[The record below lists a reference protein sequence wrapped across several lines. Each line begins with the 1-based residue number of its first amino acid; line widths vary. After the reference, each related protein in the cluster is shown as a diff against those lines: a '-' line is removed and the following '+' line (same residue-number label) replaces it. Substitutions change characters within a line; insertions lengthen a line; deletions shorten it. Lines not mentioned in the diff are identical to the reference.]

1 MDIYLLDREFQTV
14 CILDGFSS
22 LLWNRRYKAPGDFQL
37 VTTDPKYFALA
48 KSAKYIYRPDA
59 AEVGLIESV
68 GFTQDE
74 SNLEMVTIK
83 GRFLEALLYRRV
95 ISKTVTLKGTVEEV
109 CRQLVSDICINDQ
122 QRKIDNLELG
132 QLAGLGSVID
142 TQSTGDNLSEKLYEL
157 EAVEDLSHRIKYDF
171 LTNRLQF
178 EIWKG
183 LDRTDDQSENPIAIF
198 SSNFENV
205 VNLEYSVDEAE
216 YRNFAYVAGEG
227 EGPERIVA
235 EVDCTNGEER
245 REVYI
250 DARDLQKK
258 RVDQED
264 LTDQEYQALLYQ
276 RGLEKLQDYKRIE
289 VFNSNIDHQSNL
301 IYKKDFDLGDL
312 CIYVNHKIQLS
323 TNKRITEIDEA
334 YEGTSLTVTII
345 FGDDYKSITEKIKR
359 GG

>member
-22 LLWNRRYKAPGDFQL
+22 LMWNRRYKAPGDFQL
-37 VTTDPKYFALA
+37 VTADPKYFVLA

-68 GFTQDE
+68 GFTQDG

-109 CRQLVSDICINDQ
+109 CRQLVSDLCINDPA
-122 QRKIDNLELG
+122 RKIDNLELG

-157 EAVEDLSHRIKYDF
+157 EAVEDLSHRIKYYF
-171 LTNRLQF
+171 LTNQLRF
-178 EIWKG
+178 EVWKG

-205 VNLEYSVDEAE
+205 VNLEYSVDETE
-216 YRNFAYVAGEG
+216 YKNFAYVAGEG
-227 EGPERIVA
+227 EGPNRTVV

-312 CIYVNHKIQLS
+312 CIYVNHKTQLS
-323 TNKRITEIDEA
+323 VNKRITEIDEA

>member
-1 MDIYLLDREFQTV
+1 MDIYLLDREYQTV

-22 LLWNRRYKAPGDFQL
+22 LLWNRRYKSPGDFQL
-37 VTTDPKYFALA
+37 VTTDPKYFVLA
-48 KSAKYIYRPDA
+48 RNAKYVYRADA

-95 ISKTVTLKGTVEEV
+95 ISKTETLKGTVEEV

-122 QRKIDNLELG
+122 ARKIDNLALG
-132 QLAGLGSVID
+132 QLTGLGSVID

-157 EAVEDLSHRIKYDF
+157 EAVEDLSHRIRYDF
-171 LTNRLQF
+171 LTNILQF
-178 EIWKG
+178 EVWKG
-183 LDRTDDQSENPIAIF
+183 LDRTDGQEENPIAIF

-205 VNLEYSVDEAE
+205 VNLEYSVDETE
-216 YRNFAYVAGEG
+216 YKNFAYVAGEG
-227 EGPERIVA
+227 EGPGRTVA

-264 LTDQEYQALLYQ
+264 LTDEEYQTLLYQ
-276 RGLEKLQDYKRIE
+276 RGLEKLQDYKCIE

-323 TNKRITEIDEA
+323 TDKRITEIDEA
-334 YEGTSLTVTII
+334 YEGTALTITII
-345 FGDDYKSITEKIKR
+345 FGDDYKSIAEKIKR